1 MKGYNSNLTNGV
13 HSARGW
19 TNPHLVTYVES
30 HDEERGMYECLTAGV
45 ATNPSHNV
53 KELPIALLRAQA
65 AGVMMLTSPGP
76 KMIWQFGE
84 LGYDISIDNPCR
96 VCNKPILWSYYLQN
110 NRRQL
115 FDVYKATLELRT
127 QQDVFNDGTFS
138 HALNG
143 SVKKITYAHPSM
155 DAMVI
160 VNFAVTQQTPYAGFP
175 HTGMWYEYYTGD
187 SIDVTNVNMQ
197 IAMAPAEYRVYTSVS
212 LPRPTILSTV
222 GYEELAMD
230 NFQCT
235 LFPNPSADEI
245 NIRSQS
251 DLTQVVVRII
261 DQSGRE
267 LKTMSPGKM
276 TANDAVKVQLNG
288 IANGTY
294 LLLIESAEGYFSQE
308 FVKQD

>member
-1 MKGYNSNLTNGV
+1 
-13 HSARGW
+13 
-19 TNPHLVTYVES
+19 
-30 HDEERGMYECLTAGV
+30 
-45 ATNPSHNV
+45 
-53 KELPIALLRAQA
+53 
-65 AGVMMLTSPGP
+65 MMLTTPGP

-96 VCNKPILWSYYLQN
+96 ICNKPILWNYYVQS

-115 FDVYKATLELRT
+115 FDVYAATLKLRT
-127 QQDVFNDGTFS
+127 ENAVFNDGTFS

-143 SVKKITYAHPSM
+143 SVKKITFAHTSM

-160 VNFAVTQQTPYAGFP
+160 ANFAVTQQTPYAGFP

-197 IAMAPAEYRVYTSVS
+197 FQMAPAEYRVYTTVN
-212 LPRPTILSTV
+212 LPKPTILSTV
-222 GYEELAMD
+222 GYEELEAND
-230 NFQCT
+230 FECT
-235 LFPNPSADEI
+235 LFPNPTSEEL
-245 NIRSQS
+245 NIQVKR
-251 DLTQVVVRII
+251 DLTNAILRVI

-267 LKTMSPGKM
+267 LKSVKKSSLL
-276 TANDAVKVQLNG
+276 ANDALRITLDD

-294 LLLIESAEGYFSQE
+294 LLLIESAEGYYSQE

>member
-1 MKGYNSNLTNGV
+1 
-13 HSARGW
+13 
-19 TNPHLVTYVES
+19 
-30 HDEERGMYECLTAGV
+30 MYECLTAGV

-212 LPRPTILSTV
+212 LPKPTILSTV

-245 NIRSQS
+245 NIRSQR

-261 DQSGRE
+261 DQSGKE
-267 LKTMSPGKM
+267 LKSISPGTM
-276 TANDAVKVQLNG
+276 TANDAVKVPLNS
-288 IANGTY
+288 ITNGTY
-294 LLLIESAEGYFSQE
+294 LLLIESFEGYFSQE
-308 FVKQD
+308 FIKQD